1 MSKDLLNPAKAL
13 IFRIAHRANLS
24 DLLTNGCRCRSDTT
38 GQGYTEIGNQELIER
53 RVSRVVECPPG
64 GTLADYVP
72 FYFTPYS
79 PMLYNIKTGYGGVQ
93 KRPMSDI
100 LILVTSLH
108 TLLEMKHLFVFTDRH
123 AYLKTAQF
131 SADLSDL
138 ESRII
143 WPALQARNFK
153 KDDVDRFEKYQAEAL
168 VHRHVPLNALKG
180 IVCYDQTVKGA
191 VQTEIDSKGLPMK
204 AIARGEWYL

>member
-24 DLLTNGCRCRSDTT
+24 DLLANGCRCRNDVT
-38 GQGYTEIGNQELIER
+38 GQGYTEIGNQELILK
-53 RVSRVVECPPG
+53 RVSREVPCAPG

-79 PMLYNIKTGYGGVQ
+79 PMLYNIKTGYGGVE
-93 KRPMSDI
+93 KRDLSDI
-100 LILVTSLH
+100 LILVTSLR
-108 TLLEMKHLFVFTDRH
+108 TIEEMNLPFVFTDRH

-131 SADLSDL
+131 SSNLGDLD
-138 ESRII
+138 RII
-143 WPALQARNFK
+143 WSALQERNFK

-168 VHRHVPLNALKG
+168 IHKRVPLNSLKG
-180 IVCYDQTVKGA
+180 IVCYNQSVKDS
-191 VQTEIDSKGLPMK
+191 VQTEIDSKGSSLK
-204 AIARGEWYL
+204 AIVQREWYL